1 MMRTALAAL
10 ALAAATTFALAA
22 TDEELRERI
31 VGPWG
36 KDAGCAQGALTFN
49 ADGTFAL
56 VRPGNDPATGTW
68 QIAEGVL
75 TGTGQ
80 PASTVAIE
88 GATLSLG
95 DPEGGGGLE
104 TFTRCPE

>member
-1 MMRTALAAL
+1 MMRTTLAAL
-10 ALAAATTFALAA
+10 AFAATTTFALAA

-36 KDAGCAQGALTFN
+36 QDAACARGALTFD
-49 ADGTFAL
+49 ADGTFAI
-56 VRPGNDPATGTW
+56 VRPDDDPETGTW
-68 QIAEGVL
+68 EIAGGVL

-80 PASTVAIE
+80 PASTVTIE
-88 GATLSLG
+88 GTTLSLG
-95 DPEGGGGLE
+95 DPEGGGRLE